1 MGAFKSL
8 YFSLLPYLCFIPI
21 GYILSKRNMIPKA
34 YISKPL
40 LFVLLPVLVIDK
52 VLEASVSNIAI
63 LAVISFLLS
72 SLMLIP
78 AILVKRKLES
88 SLNINI
94 LKSSYAY
101 FNVAFFGI
109 PVVTA
114 LFGEE
119 GITVLICIY
128 IGSALYGNIFGYI
141 QVAKSRYTTRK
152 AVMEVFRVP
161 FIYAISLAI
170 ILKIFNVELP
180 EVMNPVSNVLGVVV
194 SVAGMTI
201 IGMNLTNIKFR
212 AVSWSYYGRILG
224 IRILSAI
231 LIVILL
237 LSLEFWL
244 VNGLNSEERQ
254 VMALI
259 SLFPIAVN
267 LAVFA
272 SFLNSW
278 EEEAALLIL
287 FSTGLSLILVPT
299 GAALLQFLIGQGI
312 I

>member
-1 MGAFKSL
+1 MGAFKAL
-8 YFSLLPYLCFIPI
+8 YFNLLPYLCFIPV
-21 GYILSKRNMIPKA
+21 GYILSKRNMVPKA
-34 YISKPL
+34 YINKPL
-40 LFVLLPVLVIDK
+40 LFVLLPILVVDK
-52 VLEASVSNIAI
+52 VLEASISNIAI
-63 LAVISFLLS
+63 LAVISFSLS
-72 SLMLIP
+72 FLMQLP
-78 AILVKRKLES
+78 AVMVKHKMDVPM
-88 SLNINI
+88 NINI

-119 GITVLICIY
+119 GITILICIY
-128 IGSALYGNIFGYI
+128 IGSALYGNILGYI
-141 QVAKSRYTTRK
+141 QVAKSRYSTRK
-152 AVMEVFRVP
+152 AVKEVFKVP
-161 FIYAISLAI
+161 FIYAISLGV

-180 EVMNPVSNVLGVVV
+180 EVMGSVNSVLGVVV

-201 IGMNLTNIKFR
+201 IGMSLTNIKFGT
-212 AVSWSYYGRILG
+212 VSWGYYA
-224 IRILSAI
+224 RILSIRVLAAV
-231 LIVILL
+231 LIVVLL

-244 VNGLNSEERQ
+244 VDGLCSEDRQ

-272 SFLNSW
+272 SFLKSW

-287 FSTGLSLILVPT
+287 FSTGLSLILVPS
-299 GAALLQFLIGQGI
+299 GAALLQFLIGHEMI
-312 I
+312 

>member
-8 YFSLLPYLCFIPI
+8 YFTLLPYLCFIPI
-21 GYILSKRNMIPKA
+21 GFILSKKNMIPKA

-72 SLMLIP
+72 FLMLIP

-152 AVMEVFRVP
+152 AIKEVFRVP
-161 FIYAISLAI
+161 FIYAISVAV

-180 EVMNPVSNVLGVVV
+180 EVMGSVSSILGVIV

-201 IGMNLTNIKFR
+201 IGMSLTNIKFGMI
-212 AVSWSYYGRILG
+212 SWGYYARILG
-224 IRILSAI
+224 IRVLAAI

-244 VNGLNSEERQ
+244 VDELQSEERQ

-299 GAALLQFLIGQGI
+299 GAAFLQFLIGRGI